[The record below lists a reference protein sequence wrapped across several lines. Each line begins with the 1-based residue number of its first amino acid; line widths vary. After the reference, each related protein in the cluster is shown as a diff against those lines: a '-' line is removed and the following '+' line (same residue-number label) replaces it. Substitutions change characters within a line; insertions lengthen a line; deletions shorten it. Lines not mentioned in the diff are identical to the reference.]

1 MTGKTL
7 IVYSTRTGINEMAA
21 HAIADALKTTYNMD
35 VTVADLRN
43 GPPDITLFQNIIVGG
58 GVEKYKRLR

>member
-7 IVYSTRTGINEMAA
+7 IVFSTISGLNEDVA

-35 VTVADLRN
+35 ATVADLSK
-43 GPPDITLFQNIIVGG
+43 GPPDITPFQNIIVGG
-58 GVEKYKRLR
+58 GGWKQRLQ